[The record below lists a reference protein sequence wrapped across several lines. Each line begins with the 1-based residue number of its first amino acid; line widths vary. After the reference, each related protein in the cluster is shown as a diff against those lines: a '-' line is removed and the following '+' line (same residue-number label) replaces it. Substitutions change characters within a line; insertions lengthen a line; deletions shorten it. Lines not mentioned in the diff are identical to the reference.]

1 MEHIDKLNA
10 IRYIRPNASFIMRE
24 NDIEW
29 LDEEQALPS
38 DSEIEAGL
46 VSYKQWLEQNKIEK
60 AQARIVLLDKLGI
73 TEEEAKLLLGG
84 N

>member
-1 MEHIDKLNA
+1 
-10 IRYIRPNASFIMRE
+10 MRG
-24 NDIEW
+24 DDVEW
-29 LDEEQALPS
+29 LDQEQTLPS